1 MFCEKCGAKL
11 DDSEKICHVCGA
23 PTDED
28 EDDLIT
34 SDNMSQPQ
42 DSIGSVPGSS
52 SGSFLYSGQ
61 YNSNPA
67 QGNPLQT
74 GSWQSFNPQQQF
86 FSLDTL

>member
-11 DDSEKICHVCGA
+11 DDSEKFCHVCGA

-28 EDDLIT
+28 EDDLIA

-42 DSIGSVPGSS
+42 GSAESEP
-52 SGSFLYSGQ
+52 GSFLNSGQ

-67 QGNPLQT
+67 
-74 GSWQSFNPQQQF
+74 
-86 FSLDTL
+86 